1 MRHSRGHRACFAKG
15 IAAGLVSGLV
25 ASWAM
30 NRFQSLWTGR
40 QHGENSTTAE
50 QPHDREAGAQD
61 GRRDVSP
68 DDPIRDDEDAT
79 SKLAGKIAQVVFHR
93 ELNRDQ
99 RRALSPFV
107 HYGFGAFA
115 GAVYGG
121 IAEFFPR
128 ASFGAGLPF
137 GSALFIA
144 ADEVGVPAMGL
155 SKGPSQYPL
164 SSHLYGLAS
173 HLVYGATAEL
183 LRRTLRH

>member
-1 MRHSRGHRACFAKG
+1 MRRSRYHRQCLAKG
-15 IAAGLVSGLV
+15 IAAGLVAGLV
-25 ASWAM
+25 GSWAM
-30 NRFQSLWTGR
+30 NKFQSLWTPR
-40 QHGENSTTAE
+40 QNRENSNTAG
-50 QPHDREAGAQD
+50 QPDTRQAQD
-61 GRRDVSP
+61 DRREVPP

-144 ADEVGVPAMGL
+144 ADELGVPAMGL